1 MARKTKLT
9 RELIEQMRKLASLGV
24 DNKTIAQSLMIG
36 ESTFYSWLQRGEQDL
51 KEGKRTLFVEFLED
65 LKKAHADA
73 IVRNVL
79 LIQES
84 ARNGNWQ
91 ASAWFLERRLPEVWG
106 KKERVDVESSGFELR
121 IKLIDGTRDEK
132 SDDEV

>member
-9 RELIEQMRKLASLGV
+9 KEIIEQARKLASLGV
-24 DNKTIAQSLMIG
+24 DNRTIAQSLMIA
-36 ESTFYSWLQRGEQDL
+36 ESTFYNWLQRAEKDMQ
-51 KEGKRTLFVEFLED
+51 EGKHTIFVEFLES
-65 LKKAHADA
+65 LKKAQADA
-73 IVRNVL
+73 IVRNVM

-84 ARNGNWQ
+84 ASNGNWL
-91 ASAWFLERRLPEVWG
+91 ASAWFLERKLPEVWG